1 MRKPTECEYNMTAN
15 HCEKRIDAKNE
26 SLRNQR
32 NAKPTECEYNFSLGK
47 KRIDANKELLRNQQ
61 NANIIFLW
69 EKTNRCK

>member
-1 MRKPTECEYNMTAN
+1 MTAN

-47 KRIDANKELLRNQQ
+47 KQIDANNELLRNQQ
-61 NANIIFLW
+61 NAKPTECEYNFSLGKN
-69 EKTNRCK
+69 E